1 VPSTEAGKFP
11 GIYPLNRT
19 AKTVLRA
26 FGSFGSDPA
35 GVYGGEIFGALPA
48 STGRTMKGRP
58 AAFIV
63 VCMPHIMNSADVIRM
78 LKADG
83 WEEVAT
89 RGSHH

>member
-1 VPSTEAGKFP
+1 MNP
-11 GIYPLNRT
+11 T

-26 FGSFGSDPA
+26 FGSFGSDHA
-35 GVYGGEIFGALPA
+35 GVYGGNFGALPA
-48 STGRTMKGRP
+48 STGRTMKCRL

-63 VCMPHIMNSADVIRM
+63 VRMLRIMNSADVIRM